1 MGLAP
6 QCAITAGSL
15 GSSADRPFGVF
26 RKRWTDAMDALAKQ
40 ALQSDTSRIGME
52 AGLRMWP
59 RWQESRPIDPRGQR
73 AW

>member
-1 MGLAP
+1 
-6 QCAITAGSL
+6 
-15 GSSADRPFGVF
+15 
-26 RKRWTDAMDALAKQ
+26 MDALAKQ

-59 RWQESRPIDPRGQR
+59 RWQESRPINPRGQR